1 MAFGLGKLQGL
12 EAKLDIYESL
22 SKEMLDKLERAV
34 SSIQDSNQK
43 VAIILERHENR
54 LDESTKSDNL
64 IIKMIEEMKDVNEK
78 DREVIHDRISK
89 IQIKVDHNQ
98 KFVIGVTAVLTTLVT
113 VLNLLPGLLDTL
125 TPAKQSSIIE
135 RPIVSR
141 IV

>member
-64 IIKMIEEMKDVNEK
+64 IIKMIEEMKDGNEK

-135 RPIVSR
+135 GPIVSR